1 MNTIKSRIKYRSILN
16 YFAALFANIIVTL
29 PLFWMRDSLN
39 ISTIA
44 LVYLLPVL
52 LSTTFLGLGPGLLTG
67 LSAFFLFNYFFI
79 SPYYTLLVHK
89 TEDITVLLIFFMV
102 AILISQLVGRVQENL
117 AAATKR
123 ELQTTRLYELSL
135 ALSRASSFQE
145 IALVI
150 ASQIREAFLAQ
161 YVEVNAVLAAGE
173 SCHASVPADVGPRP
187 GKPVIVIPLQTPRA
201 FLGEVH
207 LWRED
212 ARLDASEER
221 ILRTFTSQG
230 ALALERIE
238 LAQSETRTRVLEE
251 SDRMKSALL
260 SSVSHELRTPLSTIK
275 AAVTSVLSGEV
286 EWGSEAAQ
294 DLLAAVDE
302 ETDQLNRLVGNLLDM
317 SRIEAGAL
325 KPDLNWNELPEIV
338 EGAVHRMRHVL
349 EGFQLTI
356 DLPEDL
362 PLIPVDFMQIERVF
376 TNLLSNSAKYAP
388 PASEIQ
394 VKARVNKDQTVLIQI
409 TNQGPPIPED
419 HLERI
424 FDKFYRI
431 TDATRVTGTGLGLS
445 ICKGIVEAHGGR
457 IWAEN
462 LPGRFMFSFTLPLT
476 WKGKPPIAVESET

>member
-1 MNTIKSRIKYRSILN
+1 MKKIKSHNKYRSVPY
-16 YFAALFANIIVTL
+16 YFAALLSNIIVTL
-29 PLFWMRDSLN
+29 PLFWLKGRLN

-44 LVYLLPVL
+44 MVYLLPVL
-52 LSTTFLGLGPGLLTG
+52 LSTVIWGLGPGLLSG
-67 LSAFFLFNYFFI
+67 LSAFFTFNYFFI
-79 SPYYTLLVHK
+79 SPYYSLMVHK
-89 TEDITVLLIFFMV
+89 AEDFTVLIIFFLV
-102 AILISQLVGRVQENL
+102 AFLISQLVGRVHENL

-135 ALSRASSFQE
+135 ALSRANSFQE

-150 ASQIREAFLAQ
+150 ASQIHEAFSAER
-161 YVEVNAVLAAGE
+161 VEVNAVLTGGE
-173 SCHASVPADVGPRP
+173 SCHAGIPGDGAPPP
-187 GKPVIVIPLQTPRA
+187 GKPVIVIPLQTPRV
-201 FLGEVH
+201 FLGEVN
-207 LWRED
+207 LWH
-212 ARLDASEER
+212 AATHLDASEER
-221 ILRTFTSQG
+221 MLRTFTSQG

-238 LAQSETRTRVLEE
+238 LAQSKTRARVLEE

-260 SSVSHELRTPLSTIK
+260 SSVSHELRTPLATIK

-325 KPDLNWNELPEIV
+325 KPDLNWNELSEIV
-338 EGAVHRMRHVL
+338 ESASRRMRHVL
-349 EGFQLTI
+349 DGFKLTI
-356 DLPEDL
+356 DVPEDL
-362 PLIPVDFMQIERVF
+362 PLAPVDFMQIERVF

-394 VKARVNKDQTVLIQI
+394 IKAWVQNDQALCIQI
-409 TNQGPPIPED
+409 ANQGPPIPEGD
-419 HLERI
+419 LERI

-431 TDATRVTGTGLGLS
+431 TNAARVTGTGLGLS
-445 ICKGIVEAHGGR
+445 ICKGIIEAHGGR

-462 LPGRFMFSFTLPLT
+462 LPGRFAFNISLPLT
-476 WKGKPPIAVESET
+476 WKGKPPVAVESDT